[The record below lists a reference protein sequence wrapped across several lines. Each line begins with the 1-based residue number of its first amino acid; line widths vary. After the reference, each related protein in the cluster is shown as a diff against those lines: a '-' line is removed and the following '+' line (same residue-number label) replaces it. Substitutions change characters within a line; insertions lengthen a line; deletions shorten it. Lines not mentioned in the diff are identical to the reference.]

1 MKRLLIAAGVAGLC
15 LSAAAQ
21 ASDRFQIRYRVQY
34 SGGAYL
40 GYPSTTKY
48 SVSYYPQI
56 GANGGG
62 TADASG
68 NPVYPRYLG
77 NGYTVNAYPGPYTSY
92 GYKFAQTYTYPS
104 NGGAYGGG
112 AYGGGAGCNSCDS
125 AGVFYSG
132 AGGNNQGPM
141 THTYLRSGG
150 QTSRTVT
157 PGVPGQSYGAPVQTY
172 EGAPVQTSPQGE
184 GVTVP
189 GPVAPKVP
197 EAQPQG
203 TKIVPKTAR
212 GSVPGVPKL
221 VSDVQTI
228 EN

>member
-48 SVSYYPQI
+48 SVSYYPQV

-62 TADASG
+62 TADMNG

-92 GYKFAQTYTYPS
+92 NYKFAQTYTYPS
-104 NGGAYGGG
+104 NGGAQGGAVYGG
-112 AYGGGAGCNSCDS
+112 GCNSCDS
-125 AGVFYSG
+125 AGSVYTG
-132 AGGNNQGPM
+132 AGAHNQGPM
-141 THTYLRSGG
+141 THSYLRSGG
-150 QTSRTVT
+150 QTSRTIT
-157 PGVPGQSYGAPVQTY
+157 PGVPSQSYGAPVQTY
-172 EGAPVQTSPQGE
+172 EGSPVQTAPQGE

-197 EAQPQG
+197 DAQP
-203 TKIVPKTAR
+203 TKTVPKTAR
-212 GSVPGVPKL
+212 GTVPGVPKL
-221 VSDVQTI
+221 VADEQTI